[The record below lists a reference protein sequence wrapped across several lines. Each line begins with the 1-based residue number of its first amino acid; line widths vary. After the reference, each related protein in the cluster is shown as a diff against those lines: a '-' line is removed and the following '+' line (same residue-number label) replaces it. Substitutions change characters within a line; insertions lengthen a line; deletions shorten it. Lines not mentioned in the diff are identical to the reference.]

1 MKNRNDENKK
11 RKEGSMTG
19 RVRALTGATRVM
31 SLVAAVL
38 IAVFGLTMIGGSAY
52 ADTDKA
58 EKYDFYTLSS
68 NVTAYFSDATK
79 PGDNSG
85 LSADEGW
92 TTIAQNASE
101 GGDLLGYGDD
111 DVSSFSGWLVSKA
124 TGSSNTV
131 GYDSLKKIDG
141 KLNGSNDAYKG
152 VLAYAQYGSLL
163 NGLGLDSTST
173 GLGLHF
179 QNMAFGSIMAFLYLL
194 AGGIDTIFS
203 AVIWVLETLNPFK
216 LFYSAI
222 SASSVAMANGMTG
235 GQGVPAWMK
244 SLDTWFSGWY
254 QALVNLSWTVLVPLF
269 IFTFI
274 ISSLMWKKG
283 NALSGLK
290 KLVIRM
296 LFLGV
301 GLPLIGSMYTASLG
315 VMKDATAG
323 AGMGATRV
331 VLSTFVDFENWAKVN
346 RLAVPSTD
354 AVLQWDESKQAPTGE
369 SVNKLRQT
377 TVAINKIAN
386 TGAFTDVTGLNPSDL
401 GSISAESAKMTSSG
415 GLKDVT
421 YIATMNMLLRYTNS
435 ESYQASDFDTSIK
448 GRINQQV
455 SEGKELVK
463 SCATTWFNVQADGST
478 KVDGKSCPTTKA
490 LGNPVLKVREGT
502 GLTTTHDGSE
512 VTFKTENAQ
521 IAGDWVVLGDDADAL
536 KNFNNANLSAL
547 SMYNYLN
554 TTFDKNSA
562 TTYSSSNAVSSA
574 TREYHNSVNLVGSAG
589 VNWLYW
595 VNAAVT
601 LLCFIVLG
609 LGYAFGML
617 TGAIKNSLHII
628 TAVPFATLGSLAG
641 IAKVVIYTFTMIT
654 EIVGTMFI
662 YRLAQEIILSIPG
675 IFEGGLEHTFGSM
688 GGFGTYL
695 KNSGNITLFTAL
707 VSTVLLLILTWKMM
721 HFRGAFVK
729 GLNEAV
735 TKIVDKFLDTNVAPP
750 AGGGKLMPALAGGVG
765 AGVGSAAANR
775 LMSGRGALG
784 GGSGRGGVSSGLM
797 AGSGGIQDGNGG
809 GSGMGGG
816 SMLSINGTDGPGPD
830 EIGPGAPGGDPN
842 GPTGSGSGGG
852 GLLLSDGS
860 GGVNTNVNNDIT
872 NGDENSSLLSTSES
886 DRQIASEVDAR
897 GGLSEP
903 SVSSDSYSGDDVTA
917 SSTVVNNSDDT
928 MSETTSSIQSTMDAH
943 DKADKARVD
952 QATSGVKAVWHG
964 GKAAAKAYS
973 GDVAGAAQDGQKALG
988 DVQNAQTK
996 GQEAKAH
1003 RQAAETPRPAR
1014 SVQQP
1019 RQTSQPQSQQP
1030 QQPQRG
1036 VVGAQRQAPAQNQQ
1050 VRQPQPQ
1057 QPRPQS
1063 QQQAPAPTQAQ
1074 SPAPSRPAPSR
1085 GSQGSGS
1092 RSLSAPRQQGSA
1104 QMPSSG
1110 RAVNGGSQSAP
1121 SKVGKVSKVSKG
1133 MKGVKPS
1140 GGSSM
1145 PSMPS

>member
-1 MKNRNDENKK
+1 MLT
-11 RKEGSMTG
+11 S
-19 RVRALTGATRVM
+19 RVRAVRGFTRAM
-31 SLVAAVL
+31 SFVAAVL

-52 ADTDKA
+52 AGPNDKGKA

-79 PGDNSG
+79 PGEGDG
-85 LSADEGW
+85 LSAYEGW

-101 GGDLLGYGDD
+101 GGNLLGYGDD

-131 GYDSLKKIDG
+131 GYDSLRVRD
-141 KLNGSNDAYKG
+141 NESGSSANSAYSG

-163 NGLGLDSTST
+163 NALGLDSTST

-179 QNMAFGSIMAFLYLL
+179 QNMAFGSIMALLYLL

-203 AVIWVLETLNPFK
+203 AVIWLLETLNPFK
-216 LFYSAI
+216 FFFSAI
-222 SASSVAMANGMTG
+222 SASSTAMANGMTG
-235 GQGVPAWMK
+235 GQGVPVWMQ

-254 QALVNLSWTVLVPLF
+254 QALVNLSWTVLIPLF
-269 IFTFI
+269 LFVFI

-283 NALSGLK
+283 NALGGLK
-290 KLVIRM
+290 KLVIRV

-331 VLSTFVDFENWAKVN
+331 VISTFVDFENWAKKD
-346 RLAVPSTD
+346 RLAVPDNAT
-354 AVLQWDESKQAPTGE
+354 LQWDSSKQAPTGA

-377 TVAINKIAN
+377 TVAINKLAN
-386 TGAFTDVTGLNPSDL
+386 SGAFSSVSDIDVSGL
-401 GSISAESAKMTSSG
+401 GSISTEAAKADTASSG
-415 GLKDVT
+415 GLKDFT
-421 YIATMNMLLRYTNS
+421 YVAAMEILLRYTTAQ
-435 ESYQASDFDTSIK
+435 SYQASDFDTAIK
-448 GRINQQV
+448 GRISQQA
-455 SEGKELVK
+455 SSGQEQVK

-478 KVDGKSCPTTKA
+478 KADGKGCSATKA
-490 LGNPVLKVREGT
+490 SDNPVLKVREGS
-502 GLTTTHDGSE
+502 GLQASGERGTITFTTSGD
-512 VTFKTENAQ
+512 KY
-521 IAGDWVVLGDDADAL
+521 AGDWVMLGE
-536 KNFNNANLSAL
+536 KFNGSNLSAL

-589 VNWLYW
+589 VSWLYW
-595 VNAAVT
+595 VNGAVT

-609 LGYAFGML
+609 LGYAFGMF
-617 TGAIKNSLHII
+617 TGAIKNSMHII
-628 TAVPFATLGSLAG
+628 TAVPFATLGSMAG

-654 EIVGTMFI
+654 EIIATMFI
-662 YRLAQEIILSIPG
+662 YRLVQEIILSIPS
-675 IFEGGLEHTFGSM
+675 IFEGGLEHMFNSM
-688 GGFGTYL
+688 GGFGVYL
-695 KNSGNITLFTAL
+695 KNSGNVTLFTSL
-707 VSTVLLLILTWKMM
+707 VSTVLLILLTWKMM

-775 LMSGRGALG
+775 LMSGRGGLG
-784 GGSGRGGVSSGLM
+784 SGSGRGGASSGLM

-809 GSGMGGG
+809 VSGMGGG
-816 SMLSINGTDGPGPD
+816 MLSINGTDGPGPD
-830 EIGPGAPGGDPN
+830 EIGPGASGGDPN
-842 GPTGSGSGGG
+842 APGGGGG

-860 GGVNTNVNNDIT
+860 GGINANDT
-872 NGDENSSLLSTSES
+872 STSNDNSSALMTSES
-886 DRQIASEVDAR
+886 DRQLASEVDAR

-903 SVSSDSYSGDDVTA
+903 AQLEAGPQADAAA
-917 SSTVVNNSDDT
+917 SSKVANNADDA
-928 MSETTSSIQSTMDAH
+928 MSETAGSIQSTMDAH
-943 DKADKARVD
+943 NKADKARVD

-988 DVQNAQTK
+988 DVQSAQTK

-1003 RQAAETPRPAR
+1003 RQSAEAPRPVQPAR
-1014 SVQQP
+1014 
-1019 RQTSQPQSQQP
+1019 TSQPQSQP
-1030 QQPQRG
+1030 QHG
-1036 VVGAQRQAPAQNQQ
+1036 AVGAQRQQ
-1050 VRQPQPQ
+1050 VRQPQA
-1057 QPRPQS
+1057 QP
-1063 QQQAPAPTQAQ
+1063 QQQAPTQTQAPAQ
-1074 SPAPSRPAPSR
+1074 TPAPSRPAPSR
-1085 GSQGSGS
+1085 GGSS
-1092 RSLSAPRQQGSA
+1092 RSLSAPRQGAS

-1110 RAVNGGSQSAP
+1110 KAVNGGAKSA
-1121 SKVGKVSKVSKG
+1121 SGKAGKG
-1133 MKGVKPS
+1133 LKGVKPS

-1145 PSMPS
+1145 PPMPS

>member
-1 MKNRNDENKK
+1 MLT
-11 RKEGSMTG
+11 S
-19 RVRALTGATRVM
+19 RVRAVRGFTRAM
-31 SLVAAVL
+31 SFVAAVL

-52 ADTDKA
+52 AGA

-79 PGDNSG
+79 PGEGDG

-101 GGDLLGYGDD
+101 GGNLLGYGDD

-131 GYDSLKKIDG
+131 GYDSLKVRD
-141 KLNGSNDAYKG
+141 NDSSSANSAYSG

-163 NGLGLDSTST
+163 NALGLDSTST

-179 QNMAFGSIMAFLYLL
+179 QNMAFGSIMALLYLL

-203 AVIWVLETLNPFK
+203 AVIWLLETLNPFK
-216 LFYSAI
+216 FFFSAI
-222 SASSVAMANGMTG
+222 SASSTAMANGMTG
-235 GQGVPAWMK
+235 GQGVPVWMQ

-254 QALVNLSWTVLVPLF
+254 QALVNLSWTVLIPLF
-269 IFTFI
+269 LFVFI

-283 NALSGLK
+283 NALGGLK
-290 KLVIRM
+290 KLVIRV

-331 VLSTFVDFENWAKVN
+331 VISTFVDFENWAKKD
-346 RLAVPSTD
+346 RLAVPDNAT
-354 AVLQWDESKQAPTGE
+354 LQWDSSKQAPTGA

-377 TVAINKIAN
+377 TVAINKLAN
-386 TGAFTDVTGLNPSDL
+386 SGAFSSVSDIDVSGL
-401 GSISAESAKMTSSG
+401 GSISTEAAKADTTSSG
-415 GLKDVT
+415 GLKDFT
-421 YIATMNMLLRYTNS
+421 YVAAMEMLLRYTTAQ
-435 ESYQASDFDTSIK
+435 SYQASDFDTAIK
-448 GRINQQV
+448 GRISQQA
-455 SEGKELVK
+455 SSGQEQVK

-478 KVDGKSCPTTKA
+478 KADGKGCSATKA
-490 LGNPVLKVREGT
+490 SDNPVLKVREGS
-502 GLTTTHDGSE
+502 GLQASGESGTITFTTSGD
-512 VTFKTENAQ
+512 KY
-521 IAGDWVVLGDDADAL
+521 AGDWVMLGE
-536 KNFNNANLSAL
+536 NFNGANLSAL

-589 VNWLYW
+589 VSWLYW
-595 VNAAVT
+595 VNGAVT

-609 LGYAFGML
+609 LGYAFGMF
-617 TGAIKNSLHII
+617 TGAIKNSMHII
-628 TAVPFATLGSLAG
+628 TAVPFATLGSMAG

-654 EIVGTMFI
+654 EIIATMFI
-662 YRLAQEIILSIPG
+662 YRLVQEIILSIPS
-675 IFEGGLEHTFGSM
+675 IFEGGLEHMFNSM
-688 GGFGTYL
+688 GGFGVYL
-695 KNSGNITLFTAL
+695 KNSGNVTLFTSL
-707 VSTVLLLILTWKMM
+707 VSTVLLILLTWKMM

-775 LMSGRGALG
+775 LMSGRGGLG
-784 GGSGRGGVSSGLM
+784 SGSGRGGASSGLM

-809 GSGMGGG
+809 VSGMGGG

-830 EIGPGAPGGDPN
+830 EIGPGASGGDPN
-842 GPTGSGSGGG
+842 APGGGGG

-860 GGVNTNVNNDIT
+860 GGVNVDNSTSND
-872 NGDENSSLLSTSES
+872 NSSALMTSES
-886 DRQIASEVDAR
+886 DRQLASEVDAR

-903 SVSSDSYSGDDVTA
+903 AQIEAGPQADAAA
-917 SSTVVNNSDDT
+917 SSKVANNADDA
-928 MSETTSSIQSTMDAH
+928 MSETAGSIQSTMDAH
-943 DKADKARVD
+943 NKADKARVD

-973 GDVAGAAQDGQKALG
+973 GDVAGAAQDGRKALG
-988 DVQNAQTK
+988 DVQSAQTK

-1003 RQAAETPRPAR
+1003 RQSAEAPRP
-1014 SVQQP
+1014 VQP
-1019 RQTSQPQSQQP
+1019 ARQTSQSQLS
-1030 QQPQRG
+1030 QRG
-1036 VVGAQRQAPAQNQQ
+1036 AVDAQRQQ
-1050 VRQPQPQ
+1050 VRQPQA
-1057 QPRPQS
+1057 QP
-1063 QQQAPAPTQAQ
+1063 QQQAPTQTQAPAQ
-1074 SPAPSRPAPSR
+1074 TPAPSRPAPSR
-1085 GSQGSGS
+1085 GS
-1092 RSLSAPRQQGSA
+1092 RSLSAPRQGSS
-1104 QMPSSG
+1104 QMPKSASG
-1110 RAVNGGSQSAP
+1110 KA
-1121 SKVGKVSKVSKG
+1121 SKAGKG
-1133 MKGVKPS
+1133 LKGVKPS

-1145 PSMPS
+1145 PPMPS

>member
-1 MKNRNDENKK
+1 MLT
-11 RKEGSMTG
+11 S
-19 RVRALTGATRVM
+19 RVRAVRGFTRAM
-31 SLVAAVL
+31 SFAAAVL

-52 ADTDKA
+52 ADKDKA

-79 PGDNSG
+79 PGEGDG

-101 GGDLLGYGDD
+101 GGNLLGYGDD

-131 GYDSLKKIDG
+131 GYDSLKVRE
-141 KLNGSNDAYKG
+141 NNSSSANSSYSG

-163 NGLGLDSTST
+163 NALGLDSTST

-179 QNMAFGSIMAFLYLL
+179 QNMAFGSIMALLYLL

-203 AVIWVLETLNPFK
+203 AVIWLLETLNPFK
-216 LFYSAI
+216 FFFSAI
-222 SASSVAMANGMTG
+222 SASSTAMANGMTG
-235 GQGVPAWMK
+235 GQGVPVWMQ

-254 QALVNLSWTVLVPLF
+254 QALVNLSWTVLIPLF
-269 IFTFI
+269 LFVFI

-283 NALSGLK
+283 NALGGLK
-290 KLVIRM
+290 KLVIRV

-331 VLSTFVDFENWAKVN
+331 VISTFVDFENWAKKD
-346 RLAVPSTD
+346 RLAVPDNAT
-354 AVLQWDESKQAPTGE
+354 LQWDSSEQAPTGA

-377 TVAINKIAN
+377 TVAINKLAN
-386 TGAFTDVTGLNPSDL
+386 SGAFSSVSDIDVSGL
-401 GSISAESAKMTSSG
+401 GSISTEAAKADTTSSG
-415 GLKDVT
+415 GLEDFT
-421 YIATMNMLLRYTNS
+421 YVAAMEMLLRYTTAQ
-435 ESYQASDFDTSIK
+435 SYQASDFDTAIK
-448 GRINQQV
+448 GRIGQQA
-455 SEGKELVK
+455 SSGQEQVK

-478 KVDGKSCPTTKA
+478 KADDKSGCSAIKA
-490 LGNPVLKVREGT
+490 SDNPVLKVR
-502 GLTTTHDGSE
+502 DGSGLQASGE
-512 VTFKTENAQ
+512 SGTITFTTSGDKY
-521 IAGDWVVLGDDADAL
+521 AGDWVMLGG
-536 KNFNNANLSAL
+536 NFNGSNLSAL

-589 VNWLYW
+589 VSWLYW
-595 VNAAVT
+595 VNGAVT

-609 LGYAFGML
+609 LGYAFGMF
-617 TGAIKNSLHII
+617 TGAIKNSMHII
-628 TAVPFATLGSLAG
+628 TAVPFATLGSMAG

-654 EIVGTMFI
+654 EIIATMFI
-662 YRLAQEIILSIPG
+662 YRLVQEIILSIPS
-675 IFEGGLEHTFGSM
+675 IFEGGLEHMFNSM
-688 GGFGTYL
+688 GGFGVYL
-695 KNSGNITLFTAL
+695 KNSGNVTLFTSL
-707 VSTVLLLILTWKMM
+707 VSTVLLILLTWKMM

-735 TKIVDKFLDTNVAPP
+735 TKIVDKFMDTNVAPP

-775 LMSGRGALG
+775 LMSGRGGLG
-784 GGSGRGGVSSGLM
+784 SGSGRGGASSGLM

-809 GSGMGGG
+809 VSGMGGG

-830 EIGPGAPGGDPN
+830 EIGPGASGGDPN
-842 GPTGSGSGGG
+842 APGGGGG

-860 GGVNTNVNNDIT
+860 GGVNAND
-872 NGDENSSLLSTSES
+872 NSASDGNSGSLMTSES
-886 DRQIASEVDAR
+886 DRQLASEVDAR

-903 SVSSDSYSGDDVTA
+903 AQIEAGPQADAAA
-917 SSTVVNNSDDT
+917 SSKVANNADDA
-928 MSETTSSIQSTMDAH
+928 MSETAGSIQSTMDAH
-943 DKADKARVD
+943 NKADKARVD

-988 DVQNAQTK
+988 DVQSAQTK

-1003 RQAAETPRPAR
+1003 RQSAEAPRPVQTAR
-1014 SVQQP
+1014 
-1019 RQTSQPQSQQP
+1019 TSQPQQS
-1030 QQPQRG
+1030 QPQRG
-1036 VVGAQRQAPAQNQQ
+1036 AVGAQRQAPAQAQP
-1050 VRQPQPQ
+1050 VRQPQA
-1057 QPRPQS
+1057 QP
-1063 QQQAPAPTQAQ
+1063 QQQAPAQAQ
-1074 SPAPSRPAPSR
+1074 TQSSAPSRPAPSR
-1085 GSQGSGS
+1085 GGSS
-1092 RSLSAPRQQGSA
+1092 RSLSAPRQGTS
-1104 QMPSSG
+1104 QMPAKG
-1110 RAVNGGSQSAP
+1110 ASQSA
-1121 SKVGKVSKVSKG
+1121 SGKAGKG
-1133 MKGVKPS
+1133 LKGPKPS

-1145 PSMPS
+1145 PPMPS

>member
-1 MKNRNDENKK
+1 MLT
-11 RKEGSMTG
+11 S
-19 RVRALTGATRVM
+19 RVRAVRGFTRAM
-31 SLVAAVL
+31 SFLAAVL

-52 ADTDKA
+52 ADKDKA

-79 PGDNSG
+79 PGEGDG

-101 GGDLLGYGDD
+101 GGNLLGYGDD

-131 GYDSLKKIDG
+131 GYDSLKVRD
-141 KLNGSNDAYKG
+141 NDSSSANSAYSG

-163 NGLGLDSTST
+163 NALGLDSTST

-179 QNMAFGSIMAFLYLL
+179 QNMAFGSIMALLYLL

-203 AVIWVLETLNPFK
+203 AVIWLLETLNPFK
-216 LFYSAI
+216 FFFSAI
-222 SASSVAMANGMTG
+222 SASSTAMANGMTG
-235 GQGVPAWMK
+235 GQGVPVWMQ

-254 QALVNLSWTVLVPLF
+254 QALVNLSWTVLIPLF
-269 IFTFI
+269 LFVFI

-283 NALSGLK
+283 NALGGLK
-290 KLVIRM
+290 KLVIRV

-331 VLSTFVDFENWAKVN
+331 VISTFVDFENWAKKD
-346 RLAVPSTD
+346 RLAVPDNAT
-354 AVLQWDESKQAPTGE
+354 LQWDSSKQAPTGA

-377 TVAINKIAN
+377 TVAINKLAN
-386 TGAFTDVTGLNPSDL
+386 SGAFSSVSDIDVSGL
-401 GSISAESAKMTSSG
+401 GSISTEAAKADTTSSG
-415 GLKDVT
+415 GLKDFT
-421 YIATMNMLLRYTNS
+421 YVAAMEMLLRYTTAQ
-435 ESYQASDFDTSIK
+435 SYQASDFDTAIK
-448 GRINQQV
+448 GRISQQA
-455 SEGKELVK
+455 SSGQEQVK

-478 KVDGKSCPTTKA
+478 KADGKGCSATKA
-490 LGNPVLKVREGT
+490 SDNPVLKVREGS
-502 GLTTTHDGSE
+502 GLQASGESGTITFTTSGD
-512 VTFKTENAQ
+512 KY
-521 IAGDWVVLGDDADAL
+521 AGDWVMLGE
-536 KNFNNANLSAL
+536 NFNGANLSAL

-589 VNWLYW
+589 VSWLYW
-595 VNAAVT
+595 VNGAVT

-609 LGYAFGML
+609 LGYAFGMF
-617 TGAIKNSLHII
+617 TGAIKNSMHII
-628 TAVPFATLGSLAG
+628 TAVPFATLGSMAG

-654 EIVGTMFI
+654 EIIATMFI
-662 YRLAQEIILSIPG
+662 YRLVQEIILSIPS
-675 IFEGGLEHTFGSM
+675 IFEGGLEHMFNSM
-688 GGFGTYL
+688 GGFGVYL
-695 KNSGNITLFTAL
+695 KNSGNVTLFTSL
-707 VSTVLLLILTWKMM
+707 VSTVLLILLTWKMM

-775 LMSGRGALG
+775 LMSGRGGLG
-784 GGSGRGGVSSGLM
+784 SGSGRGGASSGLM

-809 GSGMGGG
+809 VSGMGGG

-830 EIGPGAPGGDPN
+830 EIGPGASGGDPN
-842 GPTGSGSGGG
+842 APGGGGG

-860 GGVNTNVNNDIT
+860 GGVNVDNSTSND
-872 NGDENSSLLSTSES
+872 NSSALMTSES
-886 DRQIASEVDAR
+886 DRQLASEVDAR

-903 SVSSDSYSGDDVTA
+903 AQLEAGPQADAAA
-917 SSTVVNNSDDT
+917 SSKVANNADDA
-928 MSETTSSIQSTMDAH
+928 MSETAGSIQSTMDAH
-943 DKADKARVD
+943 NKADKARVD

-988 DVQNAQTK
+988 DVQSAQTK

-1003 RQAAETPRPAR
+1003 RQSAEAPRP
-1014 SVQQP
+1014 VQP
-1019 RQTSQPQSQQP
+1019 ARQTSQPQSQP
-1030 QQPQRG
+1030 SQRG
-1036 VVGAQRQAPAQNQQ
+1036 AVGAQRQQ
-1050 VRQPQPQ
+1050 VRQPQA
-1057 QPRPQS
+1057 QP
-1063 QQQAPAPTQAQ
+1063 QQQAPTQTQAPAQ
-1074 SPAPSRPAPSR
+1074 TPAPSRPAPSR
-1085 GSQGSGS
+1085 GGSS
-1092 RSLSAPRQQGSA
+1092 RSLSAPRQGAS
-1104 QMPSSG
+1104 QMPVKGSSQG
-1110 RAVNGGSQSAP
+1110 AS
-1121 SKVGKVSKVSKG
+1121 GKAGKG
-1133 MKGVKPS
+1133 LKGVKPS

-1145 PSMPS
+1145 PPMPS

>member
-1 MKNRNDENKK
+1 MLT
-11 RKEGSMTG
+11 S
-19 RVRALTGATRVM
+19 RVRAVRGFTRAM
-31 SLVAAVL
+31 SFVAAVL

-52 ADTDKA
+52 ADKDKA

-79 PGDNSG
+79 PGEGDG

-101 GGDLLGYGDD
+101 GGNLLGYGDD

-131 GYDSLKKIDG
+131 GYDSLKVRD
-141 KLNGSNDAYKG
+141 NDSSSANSAYSG
-152 VLAYAQYGSLL
+152 VLAYAHYGSLL
-163 NGLGLDSTST
+163 NALGLDSTST

-179 QNMAFGSIMAFLYLL
+179 QNMAFGSIMALLYLL

-203 AVIWVLETLNPFK
+203 AVIWLLETLNPFK
-216 LFYSAI
+216 LFFSAI
-222 SASSVAMANGMTG
+222 SASSTAMANGMTG
-235 GQGVPAWMK
+235 GQGVPVWMQ

-254 QALVNLSWTVLVPLF
+254 QALVNLSWTVLIPLF
-269 IFTFI
+269 LFVFI

-283 NALSGLK
+283 NALGGLK
-290 KLVIRM
+290 KLVIRV

-331 VLSTFVDFENWAKVN
+331 VISTFVDFENWAKKN
-346 RLAVPSTD
+346 RLAVPDNAT
-354 AVLQWDESKQAPTGE
+354 LQWDSSKQAPTGA

-377 TVAINKIAN
+377 TVAINKLAN
-386 TGAFTDVTGLNPSDL
+386 SGAFSSVSDIDVSGL
-401 GSISAESAKMTSSG
+401 GSISTEAAKADTTSSG
-415 GLKDVT
+415 GLKDST
-421 YIATMNMLLRYTNS
+421 YVAAMEMLLRYTTAQ
-435 ESYQASDFDTSIK
+435 SYQASDFDTAIK
-448 GRINQQV
+448 GRIGQQA
-455 SEGKELVK
+455 SSGQEQVK

-478 KVDGKSCPTTKA
+478 KADGKGCSATKA
-490 LGNPVLKVREGT
+490 SDNPVLKVREGS
-502 GLTTTHDGSE
+502 GLQASGESGTITFTTSGD
-512 VTFKTENAQ
+512 KY
-521 IAGDWVVLGDDADAL
+521 AGDWVMFD
-536 KNFNNANLSAL
+536 KNFKGANLSAL

-589 VNWLYW
+589 VSWLYW
-595 VNAAVT
+595 VNGAVT

-609 LGYAFGML
+609 LGYAFGMF
-617 TGAIKNSLHII
+617 TGAIKNSMHII
-628 TAVPFATLGSLAG
+628 TAVPFATLGSMAG

-654 EIVGTMFI
+654 EIIATMFI
-662 YRLAQEIILSIPG
+662 YRLVQEIILSIPS
-675 IFEGGLEHTFGSM
+675 IFEGGLEHMFNSM
-688 GGFGTYL
+688 GGFGVYL
-695 KNSGNITLFTAL
+695 KNSGNVTLFTSL
-707 VSTVLLLILTWKMM
+707 VSTVLLILLTWKMM

-775 LMSGRGALG
+775 LMSGRGGLG
-784 GGSGRGGVSSGLM
+784 SGSGRGGASSGLM

-809 GSGMGGG
+809 VSGMGGG

-830 EIGPGAPGGDPN
+830 EIGPGASGGDPSAP
-842 GPTGSGSGGG
+842 GGGGG

-860 GGVNTNVNNDIT
+860 GGVNVDNSTSND
-872 NGDENSSLLSTSES
+872 NSSALMTSES
-886 DRQIASEVDAR
+886 DRQLASEVDAR

-903 SVSSDSYSGDDVTA
+903 AQLEAGPQADAAA
-917 SSTVVNNSDDT
+917 SSKVANNADDA
-928 MSETTSSIQSTMDAH
+928 MSETAVSIQSTMDAH
-943 DKADKARVD
+943 NKADKARVD

-988 DVQNAQTK
+988 DVQSAQTK

-1003 RQAAETPRPAR
+1003 RQSAEAPRPVQPAR
-1014 SVQQP
+1014 
-1019 RQTSQPQSQQP
+1019 TSQPQSQ
-1030 QQPQRG
+1030 PQRG
-1036 VVGAQRQAPAQNQQ
+1036 AVGAQRQQ
-1050 VRQPQPQ
+1050 VRQPQA
-1057 QPRPQS
+1057 QP
-1063 QQQAPAPTQAQ
+1063 QQQAPTQTQAPAQ
-1074 SPAPSRPAPSR
+1074 TPAPSRPAPSR
-1085 GSQGSGS
+1085 GGSS
-1092 RSLSAPRQQGSA
+1092 RSLSAPRQGAS
-1104 QMPSSG
+1104 QMPVKGSSQG
-1110 RAVNGGSQSAP
+1110 AS
-1121 SKVGKVSKVSKG
+1121 GKAGKG
-1133 MKGVKPS
+1133 LKGVKPS

-1145 PSMPS
+1145 PPMPS

>member
-1 MKNRNDENKK
+1 MLT
-11 RKEGSMTG
+11 S
-19 RVRALTGATRVM
+19 RVRAVRGFTRAM
-31 SLVAAVL
+31 SFVAAVL

-52 ADTDKA
+52 AGPNDKDKA

-79 PGDNSG
+79 PGEGDG

-101 GGDLLGYGDD
+101 GGNLLGYGDD

-131 GYDSLKKIDG
+131 GYDSLKVRD
-141 KLNGSNDAYKG
+141 NDSSSANSAYSG

-163 NGLGLDSTST
+163 NALGLDSTST

-179 QNMAFGSIMAFLYLL
+179 QNMAFGSIMALLYLL

-203 AVIWVLETLNPFK
+203 AVIWLLETLNPFK
-216 LFYSAI
+216 FFFSAI
-222 SASSVAMANGMTG
+222 SASSTAMANGMTG
-235 GQGVPAWMK
+235 GQGVPVWMQ

-254 QALVNLSWTVLVPLF
+254 QALVNLSWTVLIPLF
-269 IFTFI
+269 LFVFI

-283 NALSGLK
+283 NALGGLK
-290 KLVIRM
+290 KLVIRV

-331 VLSTFVDFENWAKVN
+331 VISTFVDFENWAKKD
-346 RLAVPSTD
+346 RLAVPDNAT
-354 AVLQWDESKQAPTGE
+354 LQWNSSKQAPTGA

-377 TVAINKIAN
+377 TVAINKLAN
-386 TGAFTDVTGLNPSDL
+386 SGAFSSVSDIDVSGL
-401 GSISAESAKMTSSG
+401 GSISTEAAKADTTSSG
-415 GLKDVT
+415 GLKDFT
-421 YIATMNMLLRYTNS
+421 YVAAMEMLLRYTTAQ
-435 ESYQASDFDTSIK
+435 SYQASDFDTAIK
-448 GRINQQV
+448 GRISQQA
-455 SEGKELVK
+455 SSGQEQVK

-478 KVDGKSCPTTKA
+478 KSDGKGCSATKA
-490 LGNPVLKVREGT
+490 SDNPVLKVREGS
-502 GLTTTHDGSE
+502 GLQASGESGTITFTTSGD
-512 VTFKTENAQ
+512 KY
-521 IAGDWVVLGDDADAL
+521 AGDWVMLGG
-536 KNFNNANLSAL
+536 NFNGANLSAL

-589 VNWLYW
+589 VSWLYW
-595 VNAAVT
+595 VNGAVT

-609 LGYAFGML
+609 LGYAFGMF

-628 TAVPFATLGSLAG
+628 TAVPFATLGSMAG

-654 EIVGTMFI
+654 EIIATMFI
-662 YRLAQEIILSIPG
+662 YRLVQEIILSVPS
-675 IFEGGLEHTFGSM
+675 IFEGGLEHMFNSM
-688 GGFGTYL
+688 GGFGVYL
-695 KNSGNITLFTAL
+695 KNSGNVTLFTSL
-707 VSTVLLLILTWKMM
+707 VSTVLLILLTWKMM

-775 LMSGRGALG
+775 LMSGRGGLG
-784 GGSGRGGVSSGLM
+784 SGSGRGGASSGLM

-809 GSGMGGG
+809 VSGMGGG

-830 EIGPGAPGGDPN
+830 EIGPGASGGDPSAP
-842 GPTGSGSGGG
+842 GGGGG

-860 GGVNTNVNNDIT
+860 GGVNVDNSTSND
-872 NGDENSSLLSTSES
+872 NSSALMTSES
-886 DRQIASEVDAR
+886 DRQLASEVDAR

-903 SVSSDSYSGDDVTA
+903 AQIEAGPQADAAA
-917 SSTVVNNSDDT
+917 SSKVANNADDA
-928 MSETTSSIQSTMDAH
+928 MSETAGSIQSTMDAH
-943 DKADKARVD
+943 NKADKARVD

-973 GDVAGAAQDGQKALG
+973 GDVAGAAQDGQKVLG
-988 DVQNAQTK
+988 DVQSAQTK

-1003 RQAAETPRPAR
+1003 RQSAEAPRP
-1014 SVQQP
+1014 VQP
-1019 RQTSQPQSQQP
+1019 ARQTSQSQP
-1030 QQPQRG
+1030 SQRG
-1036 VVGAQRQAPAQNQQ
+1036 AVGAQRQAPAQ
-1050 VRQPQPQ
+1050 VQP
-1057 QPRPQS
+1057 
-1063 QQQAPAPTQAQ
+1063 QQQAPTQTQAPAQ
-1074 SPAPSRPAPSR
+1074 TPAPSRPAPSR
-1085 GSQGSGS
+1085 GGSS
-1092 RSLSAPRQQGSA
+1092 RSLSAPRQGAS
-1104 QMPSSG
+1104 QMPVKGSSQG
-1110 RAVNGGSQSAP
+1110 AS
-1121 SKVGKVSKVSKG
+1121 GKAGKG
-1133 MKGVKPS
+1133 LKGVKPS

-1145 PSMPS
+1145 PPMPS

>member
-1 MKNRNDENKK
+1 MLT
-11 RKEGSMTG
+11 S
-19 RVRALTGATRVM
+19 RVRAVRGFTRAM
-31 SLVAAVL
+31 SFVAAVL

-52 ADTDKA
+52 ADKDKA

-79 PGDNSG
+79 PGEGDG

-101 GGDLLGYGDD
+101 GGNLLGYGDD

-131 GYDSLKKIDG
+131 GYDSLMVRD
-141 KLNGSNDAYKG
+141 NDSSSANSTYSG

-163 NGLGLDSTST
+163 NALGLDSTST

-179 QNMAFGSIMAFLYLL
+179 QNMAFGSIMALLYLL

-203 AVIWVLETLNPFK
+203 AVIWLLETLNPFK
-216 LFYSAI
+216 LFFSAI
-222 SASSVAMANGMTG
+222 SASSTAMANGMTG
-235 GQGVPAWMK
+235 GQGVPVWMQ

-254 QALVNLSWTVLVPLF
+254 QALVNLSWTVLIPLF
-269 IFTFI
+269 LFVFI

-283 NALSGLK
+283 NALGGLK
-290 KLVIRM
+290 KLVIRV

-331 VLSTFVDFENWAKVN
+331 VISTFVDFENWAKKD
-346 RLAVPSTD
+346 RLAVPDNAT
-354 AVLQWDESKQAPTGE
+354 LQWDSSKQAPTGA

-377 TVAINKIAN
+377 TVAINKLAN
-386 TGAFTDVTGLNPSDL
+386 SGAFSSVSDIDVSGL
-401 GSISAESAKMTSSG
+401 GSISTEAAKADTTSSG
-415 GLKDVT
+415 GLKDFT
-421 YIATMNMLLRYTNS
+421 YVAAMEMLLRYTTAQ
-435 ESYQASDFDTSIK
+435 SYQASDFDTAIK
-448 GRINQQV
+448 GRISQQA
-455 SEGKELVK
+455 SSGQEQVK

-478 KVDGKSCPTTKA
+478 KADDKSGCSATKA
-490 LGNPVLKVREGT
+490 SDNPVLKVR
-502 GLTTTHDGSE
+502 DGSGLQASGE
-512 VTFKTENAQ
+512 SDTITFTTSGDKY
-521 IAGDWVVLGDDADAL
+521 AGDWVMLGE
-536 KNFNNANLSAL
+536 NFNGSNLSAL

-589 VNWLYW
+589 VSWLYW
-595 VNAAVT
+595 VNGAVT

-609 LGYAFGML
+609 LGYAFGMF
-617 TGAIKNSLHII
+617 TGAIKNSMHII
-628 TAVPFATLGSLAG
+628 TAVPFATLGSMAG

-654 EIVGTMFI
+654 EIIATMFI
-662 YRLAQEIILSIPG
+662 YRLVQEIILSIPS
-675 IFEGGLEHTFGSM
+675 IFEGGLEHMFNSM
-688 GGFGTYL
+688 GGFGVYL
-695 KNSGNITLFTAL
+695 KNSGNVTLFTSL
-707 VSTVLLLILTWKMM
+707 VSTVLLILLTWKMM

-735 TKIVDKFLDTNVAPP
+735 TKIVDKFMDTNVAPP

-775 LMSGRGALG
+775 LMSGRGGLG
-784 GGSGRGGVSSGLM
+784 SGSGRGGVSSGLM
-797 AGSGGIQDGNGG
+797 AGSGGIQDGNGS

-830 EIGPGAPGGDPN
+830 EIGPGAPGGDPSAP
-842 GPTGSGSGGG
+842 GGGGG

-860 GGVNTNVNNDIT
+860 GGVNAND
-872 NGDENSSLLSTSES
+872 NSASDGNSGSLMTSAS
-886 DRQIASEVDAR
+886 DRQLASEVDAR

-903 SVSSDSYSGDDVTA
+903 SQLEAGPQADAAA
-917 SSTVVNNSDDT
+917 SSKVANNADDA
-928 MSETTSSIQSTMDAH
+928 MSETAGSIQSTMDAH
-943 DKADKARVD
+943 NKADKARVD

-988 DVQNAQTK
+988 DVQSAQTK

-1003 RQAAETPRPAR
+1003 RQSAEAPRPVQPAR
-1014 SVQQP
+1014 Q
-1019 RQTSQPQSQQP
+1019 SQPQSQ
-1030 QQPQRG
+1030 PQRG
-1036 VVGAQRQAPAQNQQ
+1036 AVGAQRQAPAQAQPQ
-1050 VRQPQPQ
+1050 QPQPQ
-1057 QPRPQS
+1057 
-1063 QQQAPAPTQAQ
+1063 APTQAQ
-1074 SPAPSRPAPSR
+1074 APAPSRPAPSR
-1085 GSQGSGS
+1085 GS
-1092 RSLSAPRQQGSA
+1092 RSLSAPRQGSS
-1104 QMPSSG
+1104 QMPKSASG
-1110 RAVNGGSQSAP
+1110 KA
-1121 SKVGKVSKVSKG
+1121 SKASKG
-1133 MKGVKPS
+1133 LKGPKPS

-1145 PSMPS
+1145 PPMPS

>member
-1 MKNRNDENKK
+1 MLT
-11 RKEGSMTG
+11 S
-19 RVRALTGATRVM
+19 RVRAVRGFTRAM
-31 SLVAAVL
+31 SFVAAVL

-52 ADTDKA
+52 AGPNDKDKA

-79 PGDNSG
+79 PGEGDG
-85 LSADEGW
+85 LSADKGW

-101 GGDLLGYGDD
+101 GGNLLGYGDD

-131 GYDSLKKIDG
+131 GYDSLKVRLKVRD
-141 KLNGSNDAYKG
+141 NDSSSANSAYSG

-163 NGLGLDSTST
+163 NALGLDSTST

-179 QNMAFGSIMAFLYLL
+179 QNMAFGSIMALLYLL

-203 AVIWVLETLNPFK
+203 AVIWLLETLNPFK
-216 LFYSAI
+216 FFFSAI
-222 SASSVAMANGMTG
+222 SASSTAMANGMTG
-235 GQGVPAWMK
+235 GQGVPVWMQ

-254 QALVNLSWTVLVPLF
+254 QALVNLSWTVLIPLF
-269 IFTFI
+269 LFVFI

-283 NALSGLK
+283 NALGGLK
-290 KLVIRM
+290 KLVIRV

-331 VLSTFVDFENWAKVN
+331 VISTFVDFENWAKKD
-346 RLAVPSTD
+346 RLAVPDNAT
-354 AVLQWDESKQAPTGE
+354 LQWDSSKQAPTGA

-377 TVAINKIAN
+377 TVAINKLAN
-386 TGAFTDVTGLNPSDL
+386 SGAFSSVSDIDVSGL
-401 GSISAESAKMTSSG
+401 GSISTEAAKADTTSSG
-415 GLKDVT
+415 GLEDFT
-421 YIATMNMLLRYTNS
+421 YVAAMEMLLRYTTAQ
-435 ESYQASDFDTSIK
+435 SYQASDFDTAIK
-448 GRINQQV
+448 GRISQQA
-455 SEGKELVK
+455 SSGQEQVK

-478 KVDGKSCPTTKA
+478 KSDGKGCSATKA
-490 LGNPVLKVREGT
+490 SDNPVLKVREGS
-502 GLTTTHDGSE
+502 GLQASGESGTITFTTSGD
-512 VTFKTENAQ
+512 KY
-521 IAGDWVVLGDDADAL
+521 AGDWVMLG
-536 KNFNNANLSAL
+536 KNFNGANLSAL

-589 VNWLYW
+589 VSWLYW
-595 VNAAVT
+595 VNGAVT

-609 LGYAFGML
+609 LGYAFGMF

-628 TAVPFATLGSLAG
+628 TAVPFATLGSMAG

-654 EIVGTMFI
+654 EIIATMFI
-662 YRLAQEIILSIPG
+662 YRLVQEIILSVPS
-675 IFEGGLEHTFGSM
+675 IFEGGLEHMFNSM
-688 GGFGTYL
+688 GGFGVYL
-695 KNSGNITLFTAL
+695 KNSGNVTLFTSL
-707 VSTVLLLILTWKMM
+707 VSTVLLILLTWKMM

-775 LMSGRGALG
+775 LMSGRGGLG
-784 GGSGRGGVSSGLM
+784 SGSGRGGASSGLM

-809 GSGMGGG
+809 VSGMGGG

-830 EIGPGAPGGDPN
+830 EIGPGASGGDPSAP
-842 GPTGSGSGGG
+842 GGGGG

-860 GGVNTNVNNDIT
+860 GGVNVDNSTSND
-872 NGDENSSLLSTSES
+872 NSSALMTSES
-886 DRQIASEVDAR
+886 DRQLASEVDAR

-903 SVSSDSYSGDDVTA
+903 AQIEAGPQADAAA
-917 SSTVVNNSDDT
+917 SSKVANNADDA
-928 MSETTSSIQSTMDAH
+928 MSETAGSIQSTMDAH
-943 DKADKARVD
+943 NKADKARVD

-973 GDVAGAAQDGQKALG
+973 GDVAGAAQDGQKVLG
-988 DVQNAQTK
+988 DVQSAQTK

-1003 RQAAETPRPAR
+1003 RQSAEAPRP
-1014 SVQQP
+1014 VQP
-1019 RQTSQPQSQQP
+1019 ARQTSQSQP
-1030 QQPQRG
+1030 SQRG
-1036 VVGAQRQAPAQNQQ
+1036 AVGAQRQAPAQ
-1050 VRQPQPQ
+1050 VQP
-1057 QPRPQS
+1057 
-1063 QQQAPAPTQAQ
+1063 QQQAPTQTQAPAQ
-1074 SPAPSRPAPSR
+1074 TPAPSRPAPSR
-1085 GSQGSGS
+1085 GGSS
-1092 RSLSAPRQQGSA
+1092 RSLSAPRQGAS
-1104 QMPSSG
+1104 QMPVKGSSQG
-1110 RAVNGGSQSAP
+1110 AS
-1121 SKVGKVSKVSKG
+1121 GKAGKG
-1133 MKGVKPS
+1133 LKGVKPS

-1145 PSMPS
+1145 PPMPS

>member
-1 MKNRNDENKK
+1 MLT
-11 RKEGSMTG
+11 S
-19 RVRALTGATRVM
+19 RVRAVRGFTRVM
-31 SLVAAVL
+31 SFVAAVL

-52 ADTDKA
+52 ADKDKA

-79 PGDNSG
+79 PGEGNG
-85 LSADEGW
+85 LSEDEGW

-131 GYDSLKKIDG
+131 GYDSLRVRD
-141 KLNGSNDAYKG
+141 NDASSANSSYSG

-163 NGLGLDSTST
+163 NSLGLDSTST

-179 QNMAFGSIMAFLYLL
+179 QNMAFGSIMALLYLL

-203 AVIWVLETLNPFK
+203 AVIWLLETLNPFK
-216 LFYSAI
+216 FFFSAI
-222 SASSVAMANGMTG
+222 SASSAAMANGMTG
-235 GQGVPAWMK
+235 GQGVPVWMQ

-254 QALVNLSWTVLVPLF
+254 QALVNLSWTVLIPLF

-331 VLSTFVDFENWAKVN
+331 VISTFVDFENWAKVN
-346 RLAVPSTD
+346 RLAVPENGT
-354 AVLQWDESKQAPTGE
+354 LEWDSDKQSPTGA
-369 SVNKLRQT
+369 SVNKLRPT
-377 TVAINKIAN
+377 TVAINKLAN
-386 TGAFTDVTGLNPSDL
+386 RGAFSDVAGINPSGL
-401 GSISAESAKMTSSG
+401 GSISAEAAKADTSSNG
-415 GLKDVT
+415 GLKDFT
-421 YIATMNMLLRYTNS
+421 YVAAMEMLLRYTTS
-435 ESYQASDFDTSIK
+435 QSYQASDFDTAIK
-448 GRINQQV
+448 GRISQQASSGV
-455 SEGKELVK
+455 TWVK

-478 KVDGKSCPTTKA
+478 KKDDKSGCDKTKA
-490 LGNPVLKVREGT
+490 SENAVLKVREGS
-502 GLTTTHDGSE
+502 GLQASGEGSVITFTTNPADRL
-512 VTFKTENAQ
+512 
-521 IAGDWVVLGDDADAL
+521 AGDWVVLGED
-536 KNFNNANLSAL
+536 FNNANLSAL

-589 VNWLYW
+589 VSWLYW
-595 VNAAVT
+595 VNGAVT

-609 LGYAFGML
+609 LGYAFGMF
-617 TGAIKNSLHII
+617 TGAIKNSMHII
-628 TAVPFATLGSLAG
+628 TAVPFATLGSMAG
-641 IAKVVIYTFTMIT
+641 IAKVLIYTFTMIT
-654 EIVGTMFI
+654 EIIATMFI
-662 YRLAQEIILSIPG
+662 YRLVQEIIISIPG
-675 IFEGGLEHTFGSM
+675 IFEGGLEHMFNSM

-695 KNSGNITLFTAL
+695 KNSGNVTLFTSL
-707 VSTVLLLILTWKMM
+707 VSTVLLILLTWKMM

-775 LMSGRGALG
+775 LMSGRGGLG
-784 GGSGRGGVSSGLM
+784 SGSGRGGASSGLM

-809 GSGMGGG
+809 VSGMGGG

-830 EIGPGAPGGDPN
+830 EIGPGASGGDPN
-842 GPTGSGSGGG
+842 APGGGGG

-860 GGVNTNVNNDIT
+860 GGVNTDNSTSND
-872 NGDENSSLLSTSES
+872 NSSALMTSES
-886 DRQIASEVDAR
+886 DRQLASEVDAR

-903 SVSSDSYSGDDVTA
+903 AQIEAGPQADAAA
-917 SSTVVNNSDDT
+917 SSKVANNADDA
-928 MSETTSSIQSTMDAH
+928 MSETAGSIQSTMDAH
-943 DKADKARVD
+943 NKADKARVD

-988 DVQNAQTK
+988 DVQSAQTK

-1003 RQAAETPRPAR
+1003 RQSAEAPRP
-1014 SVQQP
+1014 VQP
-1019 RQTSQPQSQQP
+1019 ARQTSQPQSQP
-1030 QQPQRG
+1030 SQRG
-1036 VVGAQRQAPAQNQQ
+1036 AVGAQRQAPAQAQ
-1050 VRQPQPQ
+1050 QPQPQ
-1057 QPRPQS
+1057 PQ
-1063 QQQAPAPTQAQ
+1063 APTQAQ
-1074 SPAPSRPAPSR
+1074 VPAPSRPAPSR
-1085 GSQGSGS
+1085 GS
-1092 RSLSAPRQQGSA
+1092 RSLSAPRQGSS
-1104 QMPSSG
+1104 QMSSSG
-1110 RAVNGGSQSAP
+1110 KSVNGGATSAP
-1121 SKVGKVSKVSKG
+1121 SKAGKG
-1133 MKGVKPS
+1133 LKGVKPS
-1140 GGSSM
+1140 GGSSIPPM
-1145 PSMPS
+1145 PS

>member
-1 MKNRNDENKK
+1 MNKNNHDKK
-11 RKEGSMTG
+11 GESSLMPTN
-19 RVRALTGATRVM
+19 RVRAVRGFTRAM
-31 SLVAAVL
+31 SFVAAVL

-52 ADTDKA
+52 ADKDKA

-68 NVTAYFSDATK
+68 NVTAYFSDAAK
-79 PGDNSG
+79 PGEGEG

-92 TTIAQNASE
+92 TTIAQNAGE
-101 GGDLLGYGDD
+101 GGTLIGYGDND
-111 DVSSFSGWLVSKA
+111 ISSFSGWLASAA
-124 TGSSNTV
+124 TGASNTV
-131 GYDSLKKIDG
+131 GYDSLKVRD
-141 KLNGSNDAYKG
+141 NESSSANSAYSG

-163 NGLGLDSTST
+163 NSLGIDSTST
-173 GLGLHF
+173 GLGLHI
-179 QNMAFGSIMAFLYLL
+179 QNMVFGSIMALLYLL

-203 AVIWVLETLNPFK
+203 AVIWLLETLNPFK
-216 LFYSAI
+216 LFFSAI
-222 SASSVAMANGMTG
+222 SASSTAMANGMTG
-235 GQGVPAWMK
+235 GQGVPVWMQ

-283 NALSGLK
+283 NALNGLK

-301 GLPLIGSMYTASLG
+301 GLPLIGSMYTSSLG

-331 VLSTFVDFENWAKVN
+331 VISTFVDFENWAKKD
-346 RLAVPSTD
+346 RLAVPDNAT
-354 AVLQWDESKQAPTGE
+354 LQWDSSKQAPTGA

-377 TVAINKIAN
+377 TVAINKLAN
-386 TGAFTDVTGLNPSDL
+386 SGAFSSVSDIDVSGL
-401 GSISAESAKMTSSG
+401 GSISTEAAKADTTSSG
-415 GLKDVT
+415 GLKDFT
-421 YIATMNMLLRYTNS
+421 YVAAMEMLLRYTTAQ
-435 ESYQASDFDTSIK
+435 SYQASDFDTAIK
-448 GRINQQV
+448 GRISQQA
-455 SEGKELVK
+455 SSGQEQVK

-478 KVDGKSCPTTKA
+478 KADGKGCSATKA
-490 LGNPVLKVREGT
+490 SDNPVLKVREGS
-502 GLTTTHDGSE
+502 GLQASGESGTITFTTSGD
-512 VTFKTENAQ
+512 KY
-521 IAGDWVVLGDDADAL
+521 AGDWVMLGE
-536 KNFNNANLSAL
+536 NFNSANMSAL

-554 TTFDKNSA
+554 TSFSKNSA
-562 TTYSSSNAVSSA
+562 TVYSSSKAVSSA

-589 VNWLYW
+589 VSWLYW
-595 VNAAVT
+595 VNGAVT

-609 LGYAFGML
+609 LGYAFGMF
-617 TGAIKNSLHII
+617 TGAIKNSMHII
-628 TAVPFATLGSLAG
+628 TAVPFATLGSMAG

-654 EIVGTMFI
+654 EIIATMFI
-662 YRLAQEIILSIPG
+662 YRLVQEIILSIPG
-675 IFEGGLEHTFGSM
+675 IFEGGLEHMFNSM

-695 KNSGNITLFTAL
+695 KNSGNVTLFTSL
-707 VSTVLLLILTWKMM
+707 VSTVLLILLTWKMM

-775 LMSGRGALG
+775 LMSGRGGLG
-784 GGSGRGGVSSGLM
+784 SGSGRGGASSGLM

-809 GSGMGGG
+809 VSGMGGG

-830 EIGPGAPGGDPN
+830 EIGPGASGGDPN
-842 GPTGSGSGGG
+842 APTGSGSGG

-860 GGVNTNVNNDIT
+860 GGVNVDNSTNND
-872 NGDENSSLLSTSES
+872 NSSALMTSES
-886 DRQIASEVDAR
+886 DRQLASEVDAR

-903 SVSSDSYSGDDVTA
+903 SQLEAGPQADAAA
-917 SSTVVNNSDDT
+917 SSKVANNADDA
-928 MSETTSSIQSTMDAH
+928 MSETAGSIQSTMDAH
-943 DKADKARVD
+943 NKADKARVD

-988 DVQNAQTK
+988 DVQSAQTK

-1003 RQAAETPRPAR
+1003 RQSAEAPRP
-1014 SVQQP
+1014 VQP
-1019 RQTSQPQSQQP
+1019 ARQTSQSQQS
-1030 QQPQRG
+1030 QPQRG
-1036 VVGAQRQAPAQNQQ
+1036 AVGAQRQAPAQNQQ
-1050 VRQPQPQ
+1050 VRQSQAQPQ
-1057 QPRPQS
+1057 L
-1063 QQQAPAPTQAQ
+1063 QAPAQAPVQ
-1074 SPAPSRPAPSR
+1074 NPASSRPAPSR
-1085 GSQGSGS
+1085 GSSS
-1092 RSLSAPRQQGSA
+1092 RSLSAPRQGSS

-1110 RAVNGGSQSAP
+1110 KAVNGGAKSA
-1121 SKVGKVSKVSKG
+1121 SGKAGKG
-1133 MKGVKPS
+1133 LKGVKPS

-1145 PSMPS
+1145 PPMPS

>member
-1 MKNRNDENKK
+1 MLT
-11 RKEGSMTG
+11 S
-19 RVRALTGATRVM
+19 RVRAVRGFTRAM
-31 SLVAAVL
+31 SFAAALL

-52 ADTDKA
+52 ADKDKA

-79 PGDNSG
+79 PGEGDG

-101 GGDLLGYGDD
+101 GGNLLGYGDD

-131 GYDSLKKIDG
+131 GYDSLKVRD
-141 KLNGSNDAYKG
+141 NDSSSANSAYSG

-163 NGLGLDSTST
+163 NALGLDSTST

-179 QNMAFGSIMAFLYLL
+179 QNMAFGSIMALLYLL

-203 AVIWVLETLNPFK
+203 AVIWLLETLNPFK
-216 LFYSAI
+216 FFFSAI
-222 SASSVAMANGMTG
+222 SASSTAMANGMTG
-235 GQGVPAWMK
+235 GQGVPVWMQ

-254 QALVNLSWTVLVPLF
+254 QALVNLSWTVLIPLF
-269 IFTFI
+269 LFVFI

-283 NALSGLK
+283 NALGGLK
-290 KLVIRM
+290 KLVIRV

-331 VLSTFVDFENWAKVN
+331 VISTFVDFENWAKKD
-346 RLAVPSTD
+346 RLAVPDNAT
-354 AVLQWDESKQAPTGE
+354 LQWDSSKQAPTGA

-377 TVAINKIAN
+377 TVAINKLAN
-386 TGAFTDVTGLNPSDL
+386 SGAFSSVSDIDVSGL
-401 GSISAESAKMTSSG
+401 GSISTEAAKADTTSSG
-415 GLKDVT
+415 GLKDFT
-421 YIATMNMLLRYTNS
+421 YVAAMEMLLRYTTAQ
-435 ESYQASDFDTSIK
+435 SYQASDFDTAIK
-448 GRINQQV
+448 GRISQQA
-455 SEGKELVK
+455 SSGQEQVK

-478 KVDGKSCPTTKA
+478 KADGKGCSATKA
-490 LGNPVLKVREGT
+490 SDNPVLKVREGS
-502 GLTTTHDGSE
+502 GLQASGESGTITFTTSGD
-512 VTFKTENAQ
+512 KY
-521 IAGDWVVLGDDADAL
+521 AGDWVMLGE
-536 KNFNNANLSAL
+536 NFNGANLSAL

-589 VNWLYW
+589 VSWLYW
-595 VNAAVT
+595 VNGAVT

-609 LGYAFGML
+609 LGYAFGMF
-617 TGAIKNSLHII
+617 TGAIKNSMHII
-628 TAVPFATLGSLAG
+628 TAVPFATLGSMAG

-654 EIVGTMFI
+654 EIIATMFI
-662 YRLAQEIILSIPG
+662 YRLVQEIILSIPS
-675 IFEGGLEHTFGSM
+675 IFEGGLEHMFNSM
-688 GGFGTYL
+688 GGFGVYL
-695 KNSGNITLFTAL
+695 KNSGNVTLFTSL
-707 VSTVLLLILTWKMM
+707 VSTVLLILLTWKMM

-735 TKIVDKFLDTNVAPP
+735 TKIIDKFLDTNVAPP

-775 LMSGRGALG
+775 LMSGRGGLG
-784 GGSGRGGVSSGLM
+784 SGSGRGGASSGLM

-809 GSGMGGG
+809 VSGMGGG

-830 EIGPGAPGGDPN
+830 EIGPGASGGDPN
-842 GPTGSGSGGG
+842 APGGGGG

-860 GGVNTNVNNDIT
+860 GGVNVDNSTSND
-872 NGDENSSLLSTSES
+872 NSSALMTSES
-886 DRQIASEVDAR
+886 DRQLASEVDAR

-903 SVSSDSYSGDDVTA
+903 AQLEAGPQADATA
-917 SSTVVNNSDDT
+917 SSKVANNADDA
-928 MSETTSSIQSTMDAH
+928 MSETAGSIQSTMDAH

-988 DVQNAQTK
+988 DVQSAQTK

-1003 RQAAETPRPAR
+1003 RQSAEAPRP
-1014 SVQQP
+1014 VQP
-1019 RQTSQPQSQQP
+1019 ARQTSQPQSQ
-1030 QQPQRG
+1030 PQRG
-1036 VVGAQRQAPAQNQQ
+1036 AVGAQRQAPTQNQQ
-1050 VRQPQPQ
+1050 VRQPQA
-1057 QPRPQS
+1057 QP
-1063 QQQAPAPTQAQ
+1063 QQQAPTQTQAPAQ
-1074 SPAPSRPAPSR
+1074 TPAPSRPAPSR
-1085 GSQGSGS
+1085 GGSS
-1092 RSLSAPRQQGSA
+1092 RSLSAPRQGAS
-1104 QMPSSG
+1104 QMPVKGSSQG
-1110 RAVNGGSQSAP
+1110 AS
-1121 SKVGKVSKVSKG
+1121 GKAGKG
-1133 MKGVKPS
+1133 LKGVKPS

-1145 PSMPS
+1145 PPMPS

>member
-1 MKNRNDENKK
+1 MIT
-11 RKEGSMTG
+11 S
-19 RVRALTGATRVM
+19 RVRAVRGFTRVM
-31 SLVAAVL
+31 SFVAAVL

-52 ADTDKA
+52 AGPNDKA

-79 PGDNSG
+79 PGEGDG

-101 GGDLLGYGDD
+101 GGNLLGYGDD

-131 GYDSLKKIDG
+131 GYDSLKVRD
-141 KLNGSNDAYKG
+141 NDSSSANSAYSG

-163 NGLGLDSTST
+163 NALGLDSTST

-179 QNMAFGSIMAFLYLL
+179 QNMAFGSIMALLYLL

-203 AVIWVLETLNPFK
+203 AVIWLLETLNPFK
-216 LFYSAI
+216 FFFSAI
-222 SASSVAMANGMTG
+222 SASSTAMANGMTG
-235 GQGVPAWMK
+235 GQGVPVWMQ

-254 QALVNLSWTVLVPLF
+254 QALVNLSWTVLIPLF
-269 IFTFI
+269 LFVFI

-283 NALSGLK
+283 NALGGLK
-290 KLVIRM
+290 KLVIRV

-331 VLSTFVDFENWAKVN
+331 VISTFVDFENWGKKD
-346 RLAVPSTD
+346 RLAVPGNAT
-354 AVLQWDESKQAPTGE
+354 LQWDSSKQAPTGA

-377 TVAINKIAN
+377 TVAINKLAN
-386 TGAFTDVTGLNPSDL
+386 SGAFSSVSDIDVSGL
-401 GSISAESAKMTSSG
+401 GSISTEAAKADTTSSG
-415 GLKDVT
+415 GLKDFT
-421 YIATMNMLLRYTNS
+421 YVAAMEMLLRYTTAQ
-435 ESYQASDFDTSIK
+435 SYQASDFDTAIK
-448 GRINQQV
+448 GRISQQA
-455 SEGKELVK
+455 SSGQEQVK
-463 SCATTWFNVQADGST
+463 SCATTWFNVQVDGST
-478 KVDGKSCPTTKA
+478 KADGKGCSATKA
-490 LGNPVLKVREGT
+490 SDNPVLKVREGS
-502 GLTTTHDGSE
+502 GLQASGESGTITFTTSGD
-512 VTFKTENAQ
+512 KY
-521 IAGDWVVLGDDADAL
+521 AGDWVMLGE
-536 KNFNNANLSAL
+536 NFNGANLSAL

-589 VNWLYW
+589 VSWLYW
-595 VNAAVT
+595 VNGAVT

-609 LGYAFGML
+609 LGYAFGMF
-617 TGAIKNSLHII
+617 TGAIKNSMHII
-628 TAVPFATLGSLAG
+628 TAVPFATLGSMAG

-654 EIVGTMFI
+654 EIIATIFI
-662 YRLAQEIILSIPG
+662 YSLVQEIILSIPS
-675 IFEGGLEHTFGSM
+675 IFEGGLEHMFNSM
-688 GGFGTYL
+688 GGFGVYL
-695 KNSGNITLFTAL
+695 KNSGNVTLFTSL
-707 VSTVLLLILTWKMM
+707 VSTVLLILLTWKMM

-775 LMSGRGALG
+775 LMSGRGGLG
-784 GGSGRGGVSSGLM
+784 SGSGRGGASSGLM

-809 GSGMGGG
+809 VSGMGGG

-830 EIGPGAPGGDPN
+830 EIGPGAFSGDPN
-842 GPTGSGSGGG
+842 APGGGGG

-860 GGVNTNVNNDIT
+860 GGVNVDNSTSND
-872 NGDENSSLLSTSES
+872 NSSALMTSES
-886 DRQIASEVDAR
+886 DRQLASEVDAR

-903 SVSSDSYSGDDVTA
+903 AQLEAGPQADAAA
-917 SSTVVNNSDDT
+917 SSKVANNADDA
-928 MSETTSSIQSTMDAH
+928 MSETAGSIQSTMDAH
-943 DKADKARVD
+943 NKADKARVD

-988 DVQNAQTK
+988 DVQSAQTK

-1003 RQAAETPRPAR
+1003 RQSAEAPRP
-1014 SVQQP
+1014 VQP
-1019 RQTSQPQSQQP
+1019 ARQTSQPQSQP
-1030 QQPQRG
+1030 SQRG
-1036 VVGAQRQAPAQNQQ
+1036 AVGAQRQQ
-1050 VRQPQPQ
+1050 VRQPQA
-1057 QPRPQS
+1057 QP
-1063 QQQAPAPTQAQ
+1063 QQQAPTQTQAPAQ
-1074 SPAPSRPAPSR
+1074 TPAPSRPAPSR
-1085 GSQGSGS
+1085 GGSS
-1092 RSLSAPRQQGSA
+1092 RSLSAPRQGAS
-1104 QMPSSG
+1104 QMPVKGSSRG
-1110 RAVNGGSQSAP
+1110 ASGKAGNGL
-1121 SKVGKVSKVSKG
+1121 
-1133 MKGVKPS
+1133 KGVKPS

-1145 PSMPS
+1145 PPMPS

>member
-1 MKNRNDENKK
+1 MNKNHEQKG
-11 RKEGSMTG
+11 ESLMLTS
-19 RVRALTGATRVM
+19 RVRAVRGFTRAM
-31 SLVAAVL
+31 SFVAAVF

-52 ADTDKA
+52 ADKDKA

-79 PGDNSG
+79 PGEGDG

-101 GGDLLGYGDD
+101 GGNLLGYGDD

-131 GYDSLKKIDG
+131 GYDSLKVRD
-141 KLNGSNDAYKG
+141 NDSSSANSAYSG

-163 NGLGLDSTST
+163 NALGLDSTST

-179 QNMAFGSIMAFLYLL
+179 QNMAFGSIMALLYLL

-203 AVIWVLETLNPFK
+203 AVIWLLETLNPFK
-216 LFYSAI
+216 LFFSAI
-222 SASSVAMANGMTG
+222 SASSTAMANGMTG
-235 GQGVPAWMK
+235 GQGVPVWMQ

-269 IFTFI
+269 LFVFI

-283 NALSGLK
+283 NALGGLK
-290 KLVIRM
+290 KLVIRV

-331 VLSTFVDFENWAKVN
+331 VISTFVDFENWAKKD
-346 RLAVPSTD
+346 RLAVPDNAT
-354 AVLQWDESKQAPTGE
+354 LQWDSSKQAPTGA

-377 TVAINKIAN
+377 TVAINKLAN
-386 TGAFTDVTGLNPSDL
+386 SGAFSSVSDIDVSGL
-401 GSISAESAKMTSSG
+401 GSISTEAAKADTTSSG
-415 GLKDVT
+415 GLKDFT
-421 YIATMNMLLRYTNS
+421 YVAAMEMLLRYTTAQ
-435 ESYQASDFDTSIK
+435 SYQASDFDTAIK
-448 GRINQQV
+448 GRISQQA
-455 SEGKELVK
+455 SSGQEQVK

-478 KVDGKSCPTTKA
+478 KADGKSGCSATKA
-490 LGNPVLKVREGT
+490 SDNPVLKVREGS
-502 GLTTTHDGSE
+502 GLQASGESGTITFTTSGD
-512 VTFKTENAQ
+512 KY
-521 IAGDWVVLGDDADAL
+521 AGDWVMLGE
-536 KNFNNANLSAL
+536 NFNGSNLSAL

-589 VNWLYW
+589 VSWLYW
-595 VNAAVT
+595 VNGAVT

-609 LGYAFGML
+609 LGYAFGMF
-617 TGAIKNSLHII
+617 TGAIKNSMHII
-628 TAVPFATLGSLAG
+628 TAVPFATLGSMAG

-654 EIVGTMFI
+654 EIIATMFI
-662 YRLAQEIILSIPG
+662 YRLVQEIILSIPS
-675 IFEGGLEHTFGSM
+675 IFEGGLEHMFNSM
-688 GGFGTYL
+688 GGFGVYL
-695 KNSGNITLFTAL
+695 KNSGNVTLFTSL
-707 VSTVLLLILTWKMM
+707 VSTVLLILLTWKMM

-775 LMSGRGALG
+775 LMSGRGGLG
-784 GGSGRGGVSSGLM
+784 SGSGRGGASSGLM

-809 GSGMGGG
+809 VSGMGGG

-842 GPTGSGSGGG
+842 APGGGGG

-860 GGVNTNVNNDIT
+860 GGVNADNSNSA
-872 NGDENSSLLSTSES
+872 GDSGSLMTSAS
-886 DRQIASEVDAR
+886 DRQLASEVDAR

-903 SVSSDSYSGDDVTA
+903 AQLEAGPQADAAA
-917 SSTVVNNSDDT
+917 SSKVANNADDA
-928 MSETTSSIQSTMDAH
+928 MSETAGSIQSTMDAH
-943 DKADKARVD
+943 NKADKARVD

-988 DVQNAQTK
+988 DVQSAQTK

-1003 RQAAETPRPAR
+1003 RQSAEAPRP
-1014 SVQQP
+1014 VQP
-1019 RQTSQPQSQQP
+1019 ARQTSQPQSQPSQRPAPVQAQP
-1030 QQPQRG
+1030 QQPQ
-1036 VVGAQRQAPAQNQQ
+1036 
-1050 VRQPQPQ
+1050 PQ
-1057 QPRPQS
+1057 
-1063 QQQAPAPTQAQ
+1063 APTQAQ
-1074 SPAPSRPAPSR
+1074 APAPSRPAPSR
-1085 GSQGSGS
+1085 GS
-1092 RSLSAPRQQGSA
+1092 RSLSAPRQGSS

-1110 RAVNGGSQSAP
+1110 KAVNGGAKSA
-1121 SKVGKVSKVSKG
+1121 SGKAGKG
-1133 MKGVKPS
+1133 LKGPKPS

-1145 PSMPS
+1145 PPMPS

>member
-1 MKNRNDENKK
+1 VNKK
-11 RKEGSMTG
+11 IQEKKGESSLMLTH
-19 RVRALTGATRVM
+19 RVRAVRGFTRAL
-31 SLVAAVL
+31 SFVAAVL

-52 ADTDKA
+52 ADKDKA

-79 PGDNSG
+79 PGEGNG
-85 LSADEGW
+85 LSEDEGW

-131 GYDSLKKIDG
+131 GYDSLRVRD
-141 KLNGSNDAYKG
+141 NGASSANSSYSG

-163 NGLGLDSTST
+163 NSLGLDSTST

-179 QNMAFGSIMAFLYLL
+179 QNMAFGSIMALLYLL

-203 AVIWVLETLNPFK
+203 AVIWLLETLNPFK
-216 LFYSAI
+216 FFFSAI
-222 SASSVAMANGMTG
+222 SASSAAMANGMTG
-235 GQGVPAWMK
+235 GQGVPVWMQ

-254 QALVNLSWTVLVPLF
+254 QALVNLSWTVLIPLF

-331 VLSTFVDFENWAKVN
+331 VISTFVDFENWAKVN
-346 RLAVPSTD
+346 RLAVPENGT
-354 AVLQWDESKQAPTGE
+354 LEWDSDKQSPTGA
-369 SVNKLRQT
+369 SVNKLRPT
-377 TVAINKIAN
+377 TVAINKLAN
-386 TGAFTDVTGLNPSDL
+386 RGAFSDVAGINPSGL
-401 GSISAESAKMTSSG
+401 GSISAEAAKADTSSNG
-415 GLKDVT
+415 GLKDFT
-421 YIATMNMLLRYTNS
+421 YVAAMEMLLRYTTS
-435 ESYQASDFDTSIK
+435 QSYQASDFDTAIK
-448 GRINQQV
+448 GRISQQASSGV
-455 SEGKELVK
+455 TWVK
-463 SCATTWFNVQADGST
+463 GCATTWFNVQADGST
-478 KVDGKSCPTTKA
+478 KKDDKSGCDKTKA
-490 LGNPVLKVREGT
+490 SENAVLKVREGS
-502 GLTTTHDGSE
+502 GLQASGEGSVITFTTNPADRL
-512 VTFKTENAQ
+512 
-521 IAGDWVVLGDDADAL
+521 AGDWVVLGED
-536 KNFNNANLSAL
+536 FNNANLSAL

-589 VNWLYW
+589 VSWLYW
-595 VNAAVT
+595 VNGAVT

-609 LGYAFGML
+609 LGYAFGMF
-617 TGAIKNSLHII
+617 TGAIKNSMHII
-628 TAVPFATLGSLAG
+628 TAVPFATLGSMAG
-641 IAKVVIYTFTMIT
+641 IAKVLIYTFTMIT
-654 EIVGTMFI
+654 EIIATMFI
-662 YRLAQEIILSIPG
+662 YRLVQEIILSVPS
-675 IFEGGLEHTFGSM
+675 IFEGGLEHMFNSM
-688 GGFGTYL
+688 GGFGIYL
-695 KNSGNITLFTAL
+695 KNSGNVTLFTSL
-707 VSTVLLLILTWKMM
+707 VSTVLLILLTWKMM

-775 LMSGRGALG
+775 LMSGRGGLG
-784 GGSGRGGVSSGLM
+784 SGSGRGGASSGLM

-809 GSGMGGG
+809 VSGMGGG
-816 SMLSINGTDGPGPD
+816 MLSINGTDGPGPD

-842 GPTGSGSGGG
+842 APGGGGG

-860 GGVNTNVNNDIT
+860 GGVNAAND
-872 NGDENSSLLSTSES
+872 NSASSDNSGALMTSES
-886 DRQIASEVDAR
+886 DRQLASEVDAR

-903 SVSSDSYSGDDVTA
+903 SQLEAAPQADAVA
-917 SSTVVNNSDDT
+917 SSKVANNADDG
-928 MSETTSSIQSTMDAH
+928 MSETTQSIQSTMEAH

-1003 RQAAETPRPAR
+1003 RQSAEAPRP
-1014 SVQQP
+1014 VQP
-1019 RQTSQPQSQQP
+1019 ARQTSQS
-1030 QQPQRG
+1030 QPQRG
-1036 VVGAQRQAPAQNQQ
+1036 AVGAQRQAPAQA
-1050 VRQPQPQ
+1050 Q
-1057 QPRPQS
+1057 QPRQPKLQQS
-1063 QQQAPAPTQAQ
+1063 QQAPAQAASPAQ
-1074 SPAPSRPAPSR
+1074 TPAPSRPAPSR
-1085 GSQGSGS
+1085 GGSS
-1092 RSLSAPRQQGSA
+1092 RSLSAPRQS
-1104 QMPSSG
+1104 
-1110 RAVNGGSQSAP
+1110 GSQSA
-1121 SKVGKVSKVSKG
+1121 SGKASKVSKAG
-1133 MKGVKPS
+1133 KGLKGPKPS

-1145 PSMPS
+1145 PPMPS

>member
-1 MKNRNDENKK
+1 ML
-11 RKEGSMTG
+11 TH
-19 RVRALTGATRVM
+19 RVRAFRGFTRAL
-31 SLVAAVL
+31 SFVAAVL

-52 ADTDKA
+52 ADKDKA

-79 PGDNSG
+79 PGEGNG
-85 LSADEGW
+85 LSEDEGW

-131 GYDSLKKIDG
+131 GYDSLRVRD
-141 KLNGSNDAYKG
+141 NGASSANSSYSG

-163 NGLGLDSTST
+163 NSLGLDSTST

-179 QNMAFGSIMAFLYLL
+179 QNMAFGSIMALLYLL

-203 AVIWVLETLNPFK
+203 AVIWLLETLNPFK
-216 LFYSAI
+216 FFFSAI
-222 SASSVAMANGMTG
+222 SASSAAMANGMTG
-235 GQGVPAWMK
+235 GQGVPVWMQ

-254 QALVNLSWTVLVPLF
+254 QALVNLSWTVLIPLF

-331 VLSTFVDFENWAKVN
+331 VISTFVDFENWAKVN
-346 RLAVPSTD
+346 RLAVPENGT
-354 AVLQWDESKQAPTGE
+354 LEWDSDKQSPTGA
-369 SVNKLRQT
+369 SVNKLRPT
-377 TVAINKIAN
+377 TVAINKLAN
-386 TGAFTDVTGLNPSDL
+386 RGAFSDVAGINPSGL
-401 GSISAESAKMTSSG
+401 GSISAEAAKADTASNG
-415 GLKDVT
+415 GLKDFT
-421 YIATMNMLLRYTNS
+421 YVAAMEMLLRYTTS
-435 ESYQASDFDTSIK
+435 QSYQASDFDTAIK
-448 GRINQQV
+448 GRISQQASSGV
-455 SEGKELVK
+455 TWVK

-478 KVDGKSCPTTKA
+478 KKDDKSGCDKTKA
-490 LGNPVLKVREGT
+490 SENAVLKVREGS
-502 GLTTTHDGSE
+502 GLQASGEGSVITFTTNPADRL
-512 VTFKTENAQ
+512 
-521 IAGDWVVLGDDADAL
+521 AGDWVVLGDD
-536 KNFNNANLSAL
+536 FNNANLSAL

-589 VNWLYW
+589 VSWLYW
-595 VNAAVT
+595 VNGAVT

-609 LGYAFGML
+609 LGYAFGMF
-617 TGAIKNSLHII
+617 TGAIKNSMHII
-628 TAVPFATLGSLAG
+628 TAVPFATLGSMAG
-641 IAKVVIYTFTMIT
+641 IAKVLIYTFTMIT
-654 EIVGTMFI
+654 EIIATMFI
-662 YRLAQEIILSIPG
+662 YRLVQEIILSIPS
-675 IFEGGLEHTFGSM
+675 IFEGGLEHMFNSM
-688 GGFGTYL
+688 GGFGVYL
-695 KNSGNITLFTAL
+695 KNSGNVTLFTSL
-707 VSTVLLLILTWKMM
+707 VSTVLLILLTWKMM

-735 TKIVDKFLDTNVAPP
+735 TKIIDKFLDTNVAPP

-775 LMSGRGALG
+775 LMSGRGGLG
-784 GGSGRGGVSSGLM
+784 SGSGRGGASSGLM

-809 GSGMGGG
+809 VSGMGGG

-830 EIGPGAPGGDPN
+830 EIGPGASGGDPN
-842 GPTGSGSGGG
+842 APGGGGG

-860 GGVNTNVNNDIT
+860 GGVNVDNSTSND
-872 NGDENSSLLSTSES
+872 NSSALMTSES
-886 DRQIASEVDAR
+886 DRQLASEVDAR

-903 SVSSDSYSGDDVTA
+903 AQIEAGPQADAAA
-917 SSTVVNNSDDT
+917 SSKVANNADDA
-928 MSETTSSIQSTMDAH
+928 MSETAGSIQSTMDAH
-943 DKADKARVD
+943 NKADKARVD

-1003 RQAAETPRPAR
+1003 RQSAEAPRP
-1014 SVQQP
+1014 VQP
-1019 RQTSQPQSQQP
+1019 TRQTSQPQSQP
-1030 QQPQRG
+1030 SQRG
-1036 VVGAQRQAPAQNQQ
+1036 AVGAQRQQ
-1050 VRQPQPQ
+1050 VRQPQA
-1057 QPRPQS
+1057 QP
-1063 QQQAPAPTQAQ
+1063 QQQAPTQTQAPAQ
-1074 SPAPSRPAPSR
+1074 TPAPSRPAPSR
-1085 GSQGSGS
+1085 GGSS
-1092 RSLSAPRQQGSA
+1092 RSLSAPRQGAS

-1110 RAVNGGSQSAP
+1110 KAVNGGAKSA
-1121 SKVGKVSKVSKG
+1121 SGKAGKG
-1133 MKGVKPS
+1133 LKGVKPS

-1145 PSMPS
+1145 PPMPS

>member
-1 MKNRNDENKK
+1 MLT
-11 RKEGSMTG
+11 S
-19 RVRALTGATRVM
+19 RVRAVRGFTRVM
-31 SLVAAVL
+31 SFVAAVL
-38 IAVFGLTMIGGSAY
+38 IAVFGLTMIGGNAY
-52 ADTDKA
+52 ATPPGKDNA

-79 PGDNSG
+79 PGEGDG

-101 GGDLLGYGDD
+101 GGNLLGYGDD

-131 GYDSLKKIDG
+131 GYDSLKVRD
-141 KLNGSNDAYKG
+141 NESSSANSAYSG

-163 NGLGLDSTST
+163 NALGLDSTST

-179 QNMAFGSIMAFLYLL
+179 QNMAFGSIMVLLYLL

-203 AVIWVLETLNPFK
+203 AVIWLLETLNPFK
-216 LFYSAI
+216 FFFSAI
-222 SASSVAMANGMTG
+222 SASSTAMANGMTG
-235 GQGVPAWMK
+235 GQGVPVWMQ

-254 QALVNLSWTVLVPLF
+254 QALVNLSWTVLIPLF
-269 IFTFI
+269 LFVFI

-283 NALSGLK
+283 NALGGLK
-290 KLVIRM
+290 KLVIRV

-331 VLSTFVDFENWAKVN
+331 VISTFVDFENWAKKD
-346 RLAVPSTD
+346 RLAVPDNAT
-354 AVLQWDESKQAPTGE
+354 LQWDSSKQAPTGA

-377 TVAINKIAN
+377 TVAINKLAN
-386 TGAFTDVTGLNPSDL
+386 SGAFSSVSDIDVSGL
-401 GSISAESAKMTSSG
+401 GSISTEAAKADTTSSG
-415 GLKDVT
+415 GLKDFT
-421 YIATMNMLLRYTNS
+421 YVAAMEMLLRYTTAQ
-435 ESYQASDFDTSIK
+435 SYQASDFDTAIK
-448 GRINQQV
+448 GRISQQA
-455 SEGKELVK
+455 SSGQEQVK

-478 KVDGKSCPTTKA
+478 KADGKGCSATKA
-490 LGNPVLKVREGT
+490 SDNPVLKVREGS
-502 GLTTTHDGSE
+502 GLQVSGESGTITFTTSGD
-512 VTFKTENAQ
+512 KY
-521 IAGDWVVLGDDADAL
+521 AGDWVMLGE
-536 KNFNNANLSAL
+536 NFNGANLSAL

-589 VNWLYW
+589 VSWLYW
-595 VNAAVT
+595 VNGAVT

-609 LGYAFGML
+609 LGYAFGMF
-617 TGAIKNSLHII
+617 TGAIKNSMHII
-628 TAVPFATLGSLAG
+628 TAVPFATLGSMAG

-654 EIVGTMFI
+654 EIIATMFI
-662 YRLAQEIILSIPG
+662 YRLAQEIILSIPS
-675 IFEGGLEHTFGSM
+675 IFEGGLEHMFNSM
-688 GGFGTYL
+688 GGFGVYL
-695 KNSGNITLFTAL
+695 KNSGNVTLFTSL
-707 VSTVLLLILTWKMM
+707 VSTVLLILLTWKMM

-775 LMSGRGALG
+775 LMSGRGGLG
-784 GGSGRGGVSSGLM
+784 SGSGRGGASSGLM

-809 GSGMGGG
+809 VSGMGGG
-816 SMLSINGTDGPGPD
+816 SMFSINGTDGPGPD
-830 EIGPGAPGGDPN
+830 EIGPGASGGDPN
-842 GPTGSGSGGG
+842 APGGGGG

-860 GGVNTNVNNDIT
+860 GGVNVDNSTSND
-872 NGDENSSLLSTSES
+872 NSSALMTSES
-886 DRQIASEVDAR
+886 DRQLASEVDAR

-903 SVSSDSYSGDDVTA
+903 AQIEAGPQADAVA
-917 SSTVVNNSDDT
+917 SSKVANNADDA
-928 MSETTSSIQSTMDAH
+928 MSETAGSIQSTMDAH
-943 DKADKARVD
+943 NKADKARVD

-988 DVQNAQTK
+988 DVQSAQTK

-1003 RQAAETPRPAR
+1003 RQSAEAPRP
-1014 SVQQP
+1014 VQP
-1019 RQTSQPQSQQP
+1019 ARQTSQPQSQP
-1030 QQPQRG
+1030 SQRG
-1036 VVGAQRQAPAQNQQ
+1036 AVGAQRQQ
-1050 VRQPQPQ
+1050 VRQPQA
-1057 QPRPQS
+1057 QP
-1063 QQQAPAPTQAQ
+1063 QQQAPTQTQAPAQ
-1074 SPAPSRPAPSR
+1074 TPAPSRPAPSR
-1085 GSQGSGS
+1085 GGSS
-1092 RSLSAPRQQGSA
+1092 RSLSAPRQGAS
-1104 QMPSSG
+1104 QMPVKGSSQG
-1110 RAVNGGSQSAP
+1110 ASGKAGNGL
-1121 SKVGKVSKVSKG
+1121 
-1133 MKGVKPS
+1133 KGVKPS

-1145 PSMPS
+1145 PPMPS

>member
-52 ADTDKA
+52 ADKDKA

-85 LSADEGW
+85 LGDGW
-92 TTIAQNASE
+92 VDIAKRPSE
-101 GGDLLGYGDD
+101 GGDLLGYGDND
-111 DVSSFSGWLVSKA
+111 ISNFSGWFASRT
-124 TGSSNTV
+124 TGASNAF
-131 GYDSLKKIDG
+131 GYDALKKLDG
-141 KLNGSNDAYKG
+141 NANASSTSYDG
-152 VLAYAQYGSLL
+152 VLGYLQYGSLL
-163 NGLGLDSTST
+163 DALGLDSVST
-173 GLGLHF
+173 GLGLHL
-179 QNMAFGSIMAFLYLL
+179 QNWLFGSIMALLYLL
-194 AGGIDTIFS
+194 AGGIDTVFS
-203 AVIWVLETLNPFK
+203 AVIWLLDVFNPFK

-222 SASSVAMANGMTG
+222 SASSAAMANGMTG
-235 GQGVPAWMK
+235 GQGVPEWMN
-244 SLDTWFSGWY
+244 SLNTWFSGWY
-254 QALVNLSWTVLVPLF
+254 QALVNLSWTVLMPLF
-269 IFTFI
+269 ICTFI
-274 ISSLMWKKG
+274 FSSLMWKKG
-283 NALSGLK
+283 SALSGLK

-301 GLPLIGSMYTASLG
+301 GLPLIGSMYTASLS

-331 VLSTFVDFENWAKVN
+331 VLSTFVDFENWAKKN
-346 RLAVPSTD
+346 RLAVPGEN
-354 AVLQWDESKQAPTGE
+354 AILQWDTSKKAPSGD
-369 SVNKLRQT
+369 SVKKLRST
-377 TVAINKIAN
+377 TLAINKRAN
-386 TGAFTDVTGLNPSDL
+386 DAFYSMTDINVSDL
-401 GSISAESAKMTSSG
+401 GSISTEATKADTTMEG
-415 GLKDVT
+415 GLKSHT
-421 YIATMNMLLRYTNS
+421 YVATMNMLIRYMTS
-435 ESYQASDFDTSIK
+435 ESYKASDFDTAVK
-448 GRINQQV
+448 GRISQNA
-455 SEGKELVK
+455 EGNEKIK
-463 SCATTWFNVQADGST
+463 SCATTWFNVQSDGST
-478 KVDGKSCPTTKA
+478 KVDGKSCSETDVS
-490 LGNPVLKVREGT
+490 GNPILKVKDDM
-502 GLTTTHDGSE
+502 GLQATTENDI
-512 VTFKTENAQ
+512 VTFTTNNPDSRPQDQVTAGAGP
-521 IAGDWVVLGDDADAL
+521 IA
-536 KNFNNANLSAL
+536 ANMSAL

-554 TTFDKNSA
+554 TSFGKDSA
-562 TTYSSSNAVSSA
+562 TVYSSEHAVSSA

-589 VNWLYW
+589 MSWLYW
-595 VNAAVT
+595 TNSAVT

-654 EIVGTMFI
+654 EIIGTMFI
-662 YRLAQEIILSIPG
+662 YRLAQEIILSVPS
-675 IFEGGLEHTFGSM
+675 IFEGGLDHAYASL

-695 KNSGNITLFTAL
+695 KNSGNVTLFTSL

-775 LMSGRGALG
+775 LMSGRGGL
-784 GGSGRGGVSSGLM
+784 GSGSGHGGVSSGLV

-809 GSGMGGG
+809 VSGMGGG

-830 EIGPGAPGGDPN
+830 EIGPGAPGG
-842 GPTGSGSGGG
+842 GPSAPGGGG

-886 DRQIASEVDAR
+886 DRQLASEVDAR

-903 SVSSDSYSGDDVTA
+903 SVSSDSYSGDDVTT
-917 SSTVVNNSDDT
+917 SSAVVNNSDDT
-928 MSETTSSIQSTMDAH
+928 MSETTNSIQSTMDAH
-943 DKADKARVD
+943 NKADKARVD
-952 QATSGVKAVWHG
+952 QATSGAKAVWHG

-1074 SPAPSRPAPSR
+1074 SPASSRPAPSR

-1121 SKVGKVSKVSKG
+1121 SKAGKASKG